1 MKSRSFLH
9 GVMAMIESLNTE
21 FLEELKDIMEEE
33 FPLLLETY
41 LRESE
46 LQYQRIDDAWRG
58 RALDELRRS
67 AHSLKGS
74 SGNIGA
80 EQLAELCST
89 LERQAKQ
96 AEVEVLPA
104 TLHALLGEF
113 QVVKAS
119 VSRLYECH
127 R

>member
-1 MKSRSFLH
+1 
-9 GVMAMIESLNTE
+9 MIERLNTE
-21 FLEELKDIMEEE
+21 LLEELKDIMEEE

-41 LRESE
+41 LRESQ
-46 LQYQRIDDAWRG
+46 LQYQRIDNAWKQQEME
-58 RALDELRRS
+58 DLRRS

-80 EQLAELCST
+80 EQLAGLCGA

-96 AEVEVLPA
+96 AAVAGVSV
-104 TLHALLGEF
+104 TLQALHSEF
-113 QVVKAS
+113 EAVKES
-119 VSRLYECH
+119 VNRLYESH

>member
-1 MKSRSFLH
+1 
-9 GVMAMIESLNTE
+9 MIERLNTE

-46 LQYQRIDDAWRG
+46 LQYQRIDAAWQEQE
-58 RALDELRRS
+58 LEDLRRC

-80 EQLAELCST
+80 EQLADLCGA

-96 AEVEVLPA
+96 SEVAKVPV
-104 TLHALLGEF
+104 TLHALHGEF
-113 QVVKAS
+113 EAVKAS
-119 VSRLYECH
+119 VNRLYESH